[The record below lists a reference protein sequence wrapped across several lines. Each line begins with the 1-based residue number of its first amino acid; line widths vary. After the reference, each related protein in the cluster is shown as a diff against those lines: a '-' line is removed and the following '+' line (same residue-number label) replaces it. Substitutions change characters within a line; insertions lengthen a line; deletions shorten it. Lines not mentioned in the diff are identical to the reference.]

1 MAYDKVFFK
10 RENRERV
17 VSTQEHKKERSQ
29 RHKRGK
35 PESVDFGNNRAW
47 VQGIGKGQWGL
58 RILSSEQRPPDL
70 SS

>member
-35 PESVDFGNNRAW
+35 PESVDFGNNRA
-47 VQGIGKGQWGL
+47 
-58 RILSSEQRPPDL
+58 
-70 SS
+70 